1 MQRVQ
6 ALSIFSINSSDCF
19 KHPVPTPTQSS
30 SESESE
36 TRSCDDG
43 SRCYCCSFT
52 NDNKKTLDGHHKV
65 HKVIRCQSCRK
76 YFKPSSYSTHKRH
89 CNVTRSHVHCVD
101 LKQSMTGPLGFI
113 GRCTLLIPT
122 SAEWVTAE
130 SVLSQRSSS
139 LNIRRITWARW
150 TGSSVTTVT
159 RSSPSNSRGP
169 DMSSESIRMSR
180 EDPPSTIGFYRK
192 LYSYFRVTSAVLES
206 CTLLV
211 IIYSLAIILT
221 ALVKYWYQSKNLS
234 ISLKGQYCLGL
245 YMLFVLTNKL
255 TTIISLFATTQ
266 PLKFDN
272 KEEEPQVTL
281 LAAVILFAILTMI
294 QEAGR
299 WGT

>member
-1 MQRVQ
+1 
-6 ALSIFSINSSDCF
+6 
-19 KHPVPTPTQSS
+19 
-30 SESESE
+30 
-36 TRSCDDG
+36 
-43 SRCYCCSFT
+43 
-52 NDNKKTLDGHHKV
+52 
-65 HKVIRCQSCRK
+65 
-76 YFKPSSYSTHKRH
+76 
-89 CNVTRSHVHCVD
+89 
-101 LKQSMTGPLGFI
+101 
-113 GRCTLLIPT
+113 
-122 SAEWVTAE
+122 
-130 SVLSQRSSS
+130 
-139 LNIRRITWARW
+139 
-150 TGSSVTTVT
+150 
-159 RSSPSNSRGP
+159 
-169 DMSSESIRMSR
+169 MSR

-206 CTLLV
+206 CILLV

-294 QEAGR
+294 RISLVYVYKRFFSAGQNGWDR
-299 WGT
+299 CRKGNLREDSIKRVPRGWKMGDMHRNSIVKINQDLRDRGNEIERVETVGSSGLVLPWLSTTTVLT